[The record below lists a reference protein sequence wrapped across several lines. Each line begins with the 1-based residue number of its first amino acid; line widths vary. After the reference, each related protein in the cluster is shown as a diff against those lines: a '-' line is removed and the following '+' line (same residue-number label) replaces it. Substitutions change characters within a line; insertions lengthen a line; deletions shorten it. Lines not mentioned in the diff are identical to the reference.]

1 VLQFV
6 FQLEIICCSAHS
18 QQIQQSWH
26 MNENDINKYTYY
38 RVKSMYLL
46 LAKFDAFSSALVH
59 ATLRQTVGLFRAEL
73 LGEWILN
80 CTSAK
85 LDYTVPFTLVHA
97 GKYRT
102 EDWIQIKNRHTTKT
116 KHNPDKANNA
126 KYSKTKLAWFSRLV
140 RHSTRKRG
148 GLILQRCRAH
158 TGLMI
163 PGSHFQ
169 GHSELHT
176 QASQLK
182 LTQNLPK
189 ATKST

>member
-1 VLQFV
+1 
-6 FQLEIICCSAHS
+6 
-18 QQIQQSWH
+18 

-59 ATLRQTVGLFRAEL
+59 ATLRQTVGLFRTEL

-102 EDWIQIKNRHTTKT
+102 ED
-116 KHNPDKANNA
+116 
-126 KYSKTKLAWFSRLV
+126 
-140 RHSTRKRG
+140 
-148 GLILQRCRAH
+148 
-158 TGLMI
+158 
-163 PGSHFQ
+163 
-169 GHSELHT
+169 
-176 QASQLK
+176 
-182 LTQNLPK
+182 
-189 ATKST
+189 